1 MQVPCVCF
9 AGGFAFGVND
19 LKGVAFSID
28 CGLASFV
35 NFPKA
40 FAFVIN
46 WDWIAEFGSSTLVG
60 EVAFCVNFLNGA
72 FTIDFGFGL
81 GVDFPKAVSFA
92 IVPVGL
98 AKPCFGVLGGLFA
111 VCVNFLKALS
121 FTIDVEFP

>member
-1 MQVPCVCF
+1 MCF
-9 AGGFAFGVND
+9 ADGFAFGVND

-40 FAFVIN
+40 FAFAIN

-60 EVAFCVNFLNGA
+60 VVAFCVNFLNGA

-98 AKPCFGVLGGLFA
+98 AKPCFGVPRRL
-111 VCVNFLKALS
+111 VCRVCQFPKS
-121 FTIDVEFP
+121 FVFYY